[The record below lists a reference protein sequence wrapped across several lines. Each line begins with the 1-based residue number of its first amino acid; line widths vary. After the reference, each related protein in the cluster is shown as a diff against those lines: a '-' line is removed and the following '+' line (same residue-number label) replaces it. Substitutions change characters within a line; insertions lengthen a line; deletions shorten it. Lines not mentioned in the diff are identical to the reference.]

1 MTYAE
6 LGDVRLFFTDE
17 GTGRDPML
25 FVHGFTGDSND
36 WIWQL
41 PHFASTCRVIA
52 ADLRGHGRSS
62 EPSQGYDA
70 ATFADDLARLLA
82 RLGCGPVVAV
92 GHSLGGLV
100 VSALAVHH
108 PACVRA
114 VVAIDPAYLVTA
126 TTLERVAPLLEALD
140 DDDPVSVVQAMLAGA
155 DAASTPAFLRCW
167 HVRRVAGLAPHVL
180 RETLAGMA
188 GGAGSLTSGAAGQ
201 DLLGR
206 RRCPVL
212 SVFTD
217 PGRSAADQ
225 ALFTDPRSRSVVW
238 EGVGHSLH
246 QERPDDL
253 NRLVDAWLASL

>member
-17 GTGRDPML
+17 GFGSDPML

-41 PHFASTCRVIA
+41 PHFAATHRVVA
-52 ADLRGHGRSS
+52 ADLRGHGRSG
-62 EPSQGYDA
+62 EPPRGYDA

-100 VSALAVHH
+100 VSTLAVHH
-108 PACVRA
+108 ADCVRA
-114 VVAIDPAYLVTA
+114 VVAIDPAYLVA
-126 TTLERVAPLLEALD
+126 ANTLERVAPLVAALPR
-140 DDDPVSVVQAMLAGA
+140 DDPVSVVQAILAGA
-155 DAASTPAFLRCW
+155 DAGTTPPFLRCW
-167 HVRRVAGLAPHVL
+167 HVRRAAGVAPHVL

-188 GGAGSLTSGAAGQ
+188 GGPGSLTSGAAGEE
-201 DLLGR
+201 LLRR

-212 SVFTD
+212 SIFTD
-217 PGRSAADQ
+217 RARSAADE
-225 ALFTDPRSRSVVW
+225 ALFVDPRSRSVTW

-253 NRLVDAWLASL
+253 NRLVDAWLGSL

>member
-1 MTYAE
+1 VTNAE
-6 LGDVRLFFTDE
+6 LADVRLFFTDE
-17 GTGRDPML
+17 GLGDPML

-41 PHFASTCRVIA
+41 PHFAATHRVIA
-52 ADLRGHGRSS
+52 ADLRGHGHSS
-62 EPSQGYDA
+62 APPRGYDA
-70 ATFADDLARLLA
+70 ATFADDLAGVLA

-100 VSALAVHH
+100 VTALAVHH

-114 VVAIDPAYLVTA
+114 VVAIDPAYLVA
-126 TTLERVAPLLEALD
+126 ANTLERVAPLWEALD
-140 DDDPVSVVQAMLAGA
+140 GDDPVPVVQAMLAGA
-155 DAASTPAFLRCW
+155 DAATTPAFLRCW
-167 HVRRVAGLAPHVL
+167 HARRAAGLAPHVL

-188 GGAGSLTSGAAGQ
+188 GGAGSLTSGAAGE
-201 DLLGR
+201 DLLR
-206 RRCPVL
+206 RRGCPVL
-212 SVFTD
+212 SIFTD
-217 PGRSAADQ
+217 PARSAADE
-225 ALFTDPRSRSVVW
+225 ALFADPRSRSVPW